1 MSTLKS
7 IQINPDLFRLGNKTR
22 KTTNRPMPKPLIN
35 PNVLKNKLLTRIKE
49 HKNAEHNRTEIS
61 VKNNFRKSRG
71 GNRNNIN
78 SNSINVNTNELKDSM
93 EYFSELDKIDNQK
106 YAIHNQNKMRNE
118 LYNKTVKNYN
128 HVTNNPFVNLNL
140 PQELMK
146 PHEPPV
152 SSFPIK
158 LNYNIDKEVPHGC
171 LKNGIKPTYKNLY
184 TRRASDQTHTLS
196 FSNQSNQSN
205 QPNEMTREQKLLEMQ
220 QKVQQKLKQLQQ
232 PSVQSHPYQNQPSP
246 SPIMNIA
253 QNKPPEPSEPI
264 AQLDSLINPK
274 SNAPLPESLLDIF
287 PDLDNGER
295 KIAKQ
300 NEILA
305 KARINKLLDEKI
317 GDNISDINDN
327 DKDKDKINTD
337 LNDGGVASLIENDI
351 SILLPGKKRQ
361 QVKRTIRRK
370 YTVGRNLKTN
380 TIGILIKDNN
390 TRRKIIN
397 AQKEMKK
404 KPMNELKKDLKDH
417 NLIKVGSSAPNDVL
431 RATYEYAKLAGNIV
445 NTNTEMLMHN
455 FVNSSDN

>member
-146 PHEPPV
+146 PPEPPV

-431 RATYEYAKLAGNIV
+431 RATYEYAKLAGDIV

>member
-1 MSTLKS
+1 
-7 IQINPDLFRLGNKTR
+7 
-22 KTTNRPMPKPLIN
+22 
-35 PNVLKNKLLTRIKE
+35 
-49 HKNAEHNRTEIS
+49 
-61 VKNNFRKSRG
+61 
-71 GNRNNIN
+71 
-78 SNSINVNTNELKDSM
+78 
-93 EYFSELDKIDNQK
+93 
-106 YAIHNQNKMRNE
+106 
-118 LYNKTVKNYN
+118 
-128 HVTNNPFVNLNL
+128 
-140 PQELMK
+140 
-146 PHEPPV
+146 
-152 SSFPIK
+152 
-158 LNYNIDKEVPHGC
+158 
-171 LKNGIKPTYKNLY
+171 
-184 TRRASDQTHTLS
+184 
-196 FSNQSNQSN
+196 
-205 QPNEMTREQKLLEMQ
+205 MTREQKLLEMQ

-232 PSVQSHPYQNQPSP
+232 PSVQSHLYQNPPTHSPSP
-246 SPIMNIA
+246 SPFPIMNIA

-264 AQLDSLINPK
+264 AQLDTLINKK
-274 SNAPLPESLLDIF
+274 SNEPLPESLLDIF

-295 KIAKQ
+295 QLAKQ

-305 KARINKLLDEKI
+305 KTRINKLLDEKI

-327 DKDKDKINTD
+327 DKYKNIGHTD
-337 LNDGGVASLIENDI
+337 LNEGSGIASASSLIENDI

-370 YTVGRNLKTN
+370 YTIGRNLKTN

-431 RATYEYAKLAGNIV
+431 RATYEYAKLAGDIV